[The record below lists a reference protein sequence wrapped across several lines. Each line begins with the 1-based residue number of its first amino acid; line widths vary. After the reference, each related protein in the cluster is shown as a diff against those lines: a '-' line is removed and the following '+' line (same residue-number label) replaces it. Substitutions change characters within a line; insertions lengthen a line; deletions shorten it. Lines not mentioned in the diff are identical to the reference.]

1 MYHNE
6 ITLLNNRSS
15 SSNFMLIS
23 PFSMILDIH
32 VQLQSSMQSCPFV
45 PQIKNDVVQVMCNFN
60 ILIFLPIPSV
70 YLPVVMKNDELAEV
84 IMALDNPQEIKDVGR
99 SIPDIDAELWNH
111 KSFEVVEA
119 GNMAKVL

>member
-1 MYHNE
+1 
-6 ITLLNNRSS
+6 
-15 SSNFMLIS
+15 
-23 PFSMILDIH
+23 
-32 VQLQSSMQSCPFV
+32 
-45 PQIKNDVVQVMCNFN
+45 MCNFN

-70 YLPVVMKNDELAEV
+70 YLSVVMKNDELAEV

>member
-1 MYHNE
+1 
-6 ITLLNNRSS
+6 
-15 SSNFMLIS
+15 
-23 PFSMILDIH
+23 MILDIH

-45 PQIKNDVVQVMCNFN
+45 PQIKYDVQVMCNFN

>member
-1 MYHNE
+1 MYHCY
-6 ITLLNNRSS
+6 IVNNRSS

-45 PQIKNDVVQVMCNFN
+45 PQIKYDVQVMCNFN